1 VTDGHEAIVVRRT
14 ATSDID
20 AVVGLQAA
28 YLTGSIVTDLGPRF
42 LAAFHA
48 AALQHGRTLAFVAV
62 GVEQRLAGFVTAS
75 TDVQAFNAHVKPRIL
90 GPMAR
95 ALTSP
100 RGFRIGWNIVRSL
113 FESGPQP
120 RVPAELLLLV
130 VAPSYRR
137 RGIAQ
142 RLVNSLEDAFRREV
156 IRRYRVAVRSHLAVA
171 RAFHLAT
178 GFEPEQELTVLG
190 RPMTYL
196 ARRVTA

>member
-1 VTDGHEAIVVRRT
+1 VTEGHEEIVVRRMT
-14 ATSDID
+14 TSDIE
-20 AVVGLQAA
+20 AVVSLQVA
-28 YLTGSIVTDLGPRF
+28 YLNGSIVTDLGPRF

-62 GVEQRLAGFVTAS
+62 DVEQRLAGFVTAS
-75 TDVQAFNAHVKPRIL
+75 TDVQAFNAHVKPRII

-95 ALTSP
+95 ALASP
-100 RGFRIGWNIVRSL
+100 RGVWIGWNIVRSL
-113 FESGPQP
+113 FEAGPQP

-142 RLVNSLEDAFRREV
+142 RLVISIDDAFRREL
-156 IRRYRVAVRSHLAVA
+156 IARYRVAVRSHLAVA
-171 RAFHLAT
+171 RQFYLAT

-196 ARRVTA
+196 TRRVTA